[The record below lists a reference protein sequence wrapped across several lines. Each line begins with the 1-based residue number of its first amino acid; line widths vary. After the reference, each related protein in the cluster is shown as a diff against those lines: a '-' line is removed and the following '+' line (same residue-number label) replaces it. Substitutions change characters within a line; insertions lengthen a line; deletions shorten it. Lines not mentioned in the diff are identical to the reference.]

1 MQSEI
6 GNVSYFEFF
15 MQSIRGV
22 PVKRQNM
29 YAEFVKDVF
38 RVDMHISKALYK
50 LEEHELFE
58 RVSV

>member
-1 MQSEI
+1 
-6 GNVSYFEFF
+6 

-50 LEEHELFE
+50 PEEHELFE